1 MTLTVSE
8 MQVSTSPCV
17 IMLAVPLI
25 DEPVED
31 GSYAEYEAES

>member
-1 MTLTVSE
+1 MLNMNRMNPIVHT
-8 MQVSTSPCV
+8 
-17 IMLAVPLI
+17 MLAVPLI